1 MLTRNFGT
9 SSLQVSALGFGAGH
23 IGYDGVTESDAHA
36 LLDRALDLGINFIDT
51 ARGYG
56 LSEERI
62 GRWLPAHRDEVV
74 LSTKVWLRRRGRHG
88 LERGRGPESDDWPG
102 TALRFSA
109 FTPGV
114 STAIVGTSRT
124 ANLGAAG
131 AAVERGPLPVTE
143 RARWENAF
151 APHAGVWAGEV

>member
-1 MLTRNFGT
+1 M
-9 SSLQVSALGFGAGH
+9 Q
-23 IGYDGVTESDAHA
+23 
-36 LLDRALDLGINFIDT
+36 
-51 ARGYG
+51 
-56 LSEERI
+56 
-62 GRWLPAHRDEVV
+62 
-74 LSTKVWLRRRGRHG
+74 
-88 LERGRGPESDDWPG
+88 SDDWQG

-124 ANLGAAG
+124 ANLEAAA

-151 APHAGVWAGEV
+151 APRAGVWAGEV